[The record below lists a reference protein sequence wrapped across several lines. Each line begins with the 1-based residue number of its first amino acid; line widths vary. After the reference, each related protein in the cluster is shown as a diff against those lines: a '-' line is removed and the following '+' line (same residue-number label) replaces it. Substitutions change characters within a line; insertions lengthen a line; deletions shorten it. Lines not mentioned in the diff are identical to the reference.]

1 MYRAT
6 GQSHKPT
13 PPLSVAIKSSSINKL
28 QGDTDRAR
36 KHGMEDFISADPC
49 KFDHAILFKTLQSKT
64 LDYRLN
70 DPYCSLGWFSP
81 GQVFVLDE
89 YCARYY
95 IFYINLV
102 ISFYISTK
110 FTNI

>member
-13 PPLSVAIKSSSINKL
+13 PPVSVANKSSTISKI
-28 QGDTDRAR
+28 QGDTDKAK
-36 KHGMEDFISADPC
+36 KHGMEDYISADPC
-49 KFDHAILFKTLQSKT
+49 KFDHASLFKFLQNLT

-81 GQVFVLDE
+81 GQIFVLDE
-89 YCARYY
+89 YCARQVAFKIIAHFRY
-95 IFYINLV
+95 
-102 ISFYISTK
+102 S
-110 FTNI
+110 

>member
-1 MYRAT
+1 MAMYRAT

-13 PPLSVAIKSSSINKL
+13 PPVTIADKNSTISKI
-28 QGDTDRAR
+28 QGDADRAR

-49 KFDHAILFKTLQSKT
+49 KFDHAGLFKFLQNLT

-89 YCARYY
+89 YCARW
-95 IFYINLV
+95 V
-102 ISFYISTK
+102 SGK
-110 FTNI
+110 P